1 MEIKKPIKVP
11 FYEPQKNLTDQIKHS
26 SAKRSIGKTKFIRK
40 KLKNYLLSS
49 LAYNC
54 PINKLRVK
62 FHRMRGVNI
71 GEGVM
76 IGFRCTLDHAFP
88 EYIYLEDYS
97 ALAGDVYIITHSN
110 PYKHFQGKLLSYVA
124 PVIIREGA
132 WVGVN
137 ATILPGVEIGKHSVV
152 GAGAVVTETV
162 PEKVVVNGNPAT
174 IIKRFEEI

>member
-1 MEIKKPIKVP
+1 MDIKKPIKVP
-11 FYEPQKNLTDQIKHS
+11 YYEPHGRIIDQIKHS
-26 SAKRSIGKTKFIRK
+26 SDKRGISRVEFIRK
-40 KLKNYLLSS
+40 KLKNYFLAT

-62 FHRMRGVNI
+62 FHRMRGVYI

-88 EYIYLEDYS
+88 EYIYLENYS
-97 ALAGDVYIITHSN
+97 ALAGDVYIMTHSN
-110 PYKHFQGKLLSYVA
+110 PYKHFEGRLLSYVA

-132 WVGVN
+132 WIGVN
-137 ATILPGVEIGKHSVV
+137 ATILPGVEIGRHSVV
-152 GAGAVVTETV
+152 GAGAVVTESV
-162 PEKVVVNGNPAT
+162 PDNVVVSGNPAT

>member
-1 MEIKKPIKVP
+1 MNTQKPIKVP
-11 FYEPQKNLTDQIKHS
+11 YYEPQKNLADQIKHS
-26 SAKRSIGKTKFIRK
+26 SDKRGVSKSKFVLK
-40 KLKNYLLSS
+40 KLKNYILSS

-76 IGFRCTLDHAFP
+76 IGFRCTLDHAYP
-88 EYIYLEDYS
+88 EYIHLEDYS

-110 PYKHFQGKLLSYVA
+110 PYKHFRGRLLSYVA

-132 WVGVN
+132 WVGIN

-152 GAGAVVTETV
+152 GAGAVVTESV
-162 PEKVVVNGNPAT
+162 PENVVVSGNPAV